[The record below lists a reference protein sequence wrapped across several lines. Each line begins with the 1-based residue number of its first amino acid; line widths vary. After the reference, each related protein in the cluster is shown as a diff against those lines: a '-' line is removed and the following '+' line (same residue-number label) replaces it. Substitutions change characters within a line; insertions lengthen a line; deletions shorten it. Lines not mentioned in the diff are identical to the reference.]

1 MKNVKKIKAFPLRGR
16 GTAVAVDEVLLAG
29 ADTSSVKN
37 QRFLPASPQGEAF
50 AQATLGQAAIGRPNM
65 TKITA
70 ADYMVSGC
78 SISIQFLNLRT
89 LKKPI
94 TNKTA
99 LINSI
104 AVITIKWT
112 FPVTHCAQL

>member
-1 MKNVKKIKAFPLRGR
+1 MLYHPLQRVDPICTTRLLLYKITTFC
-16 GTAVAVDEVLLAG
+16 
-29 ADTSSVKN
+29 
-37 QRFLPASPQGEAF
+37 
-50 AQATLGQAAIGRPNM
+50 PNM